1 MIFIVV
7 KFETRPDWTRR
18 WPGLVE
24 RFTAATWAEQ
34 GNLWFDSARRLENP
48 VMYVLDAAFC
58 DAEAGAAHANSEHF
72 KQAPR
77 KMPRALACTPK
88 ILNQTID
95 ATGWSEMA
103 ELPIN

>member
-24 RFTAATWAEQ
+24 RA
-34 GNLWFDSARRLENP
+34 
-48 VMYVLDAAFC
+48 
-58 DAEAGAAHANSEHF
+58 F

-77 KMPRALACTPK
+77 EMPRAPASTPK
-88 ILNQTID
+88 ILNH
-95 ATGWSEMA
+95 AVSGPMFWSG
-103 ELPIN
+103 

>member
-24 RFTAATWAEQ
+24 RFTAATA
-34 GNLWFDSARRLENP
+34 S
-48 VMYVLDAAFC
+48 
-58 DAEAGAAHANSEHF
+58 
-72 KQAPR
+72 
-77 KMPRALACTPK
+77 TPK

-103 ELPIN
+103 ELKIN